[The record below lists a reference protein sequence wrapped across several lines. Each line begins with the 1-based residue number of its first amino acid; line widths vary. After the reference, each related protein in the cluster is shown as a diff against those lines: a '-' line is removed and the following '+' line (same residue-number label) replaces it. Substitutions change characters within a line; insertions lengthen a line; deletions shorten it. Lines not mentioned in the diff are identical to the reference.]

1 MHHLNSALTTAY
13 LYAASR
19 AQKMRSDQGMST
31 IEYAF
36 GSLAAAALAGV
47 LYLVVSGAPAPEG
60 IPALVAACQA
70 AGWQVVLFSTPTGI
84 RFIDPAELERLT
96 GARAAA

>member
-1 MHHLNSALTTAY
+1 MLHLNSALVSVL
-13 LYAASR
+13 LYAVSR

-47 LYLVVSGAPAPEG
+47 LYLVVNGDA
-60 IPALVAACQA
+60 V
-70 AGWQVVLFSTPTGI
+70 
-84 RFIDPAELERLT
+84 T
-96 GARAAA
+96 GAIESVITDALSNTPG

>member
-1 MHHLNSALTTAY
+1 MHHLNSALVSVH
-13 LYAASR
+13 LYAVSR

-47 LYLVVSGAPAPEG
+47 LYLVVNGDAVINAIESV
-60 IPALVAACQA
+60 ITDAL
-70 AGWQVVLFSTPTGI
+70 SNTPG
-84 RFIDPAELERLT
+84 
-96 GARAAA
+96 

>member
-19 AQKMRSDQGMST
+19 VQEMRSDQGMST

-47 LYLVVSGAPAPEG
+47 LYLVVNGDAVTNAIESV
-60 IPALVAACQA
+60 ITDAL
-70 AGWQVVLFSTPTGI
+70 SNTPG
-84 RFIDPAELERLT
+84 
-96 GARAAA
+96 

>member
-1 MHHLNSALTTAY
+1 MSHLNSALTATY

-19 AQKMRSDQGMST
+19 AQTMRSEQGMST

-47 LYLVVSGAPAPEG
+47 LYLVVNGDAVTNAIESV
-60 IPALVAACQA
+60 ITDAL
-70 AGWQVVLFSTPTGI
+70 SNTPG
-84 RFIDPAELERLT
+84 
-96 GARAAA
+96 

>member
-1 MHHLNSALTTAY
+1 MHHLNSALTSAS

-19 AQKMRSDQGMST
+19 VRKMHSEQGMST

-47 LYLVVSGAPAPEG
+47 LYLVVNGDAVTNAIEG
-60 IPALVAACQA
+60 VITDAL
-70 AGWQVVLFSTPTGI
+70 SNTPG
-84 RFIDPAELERLT
+84 
-96 GARAAA
+96 

>member
-19 AQKMRSDQGMST
+19 AQKMCSDQGMST

-47 LYLVVSGAPAPEG
+47 LYLVVNGDAVTNAIEG
-60 IPALVAACQA
+60 VITDAL
-70 AGWQVVLFSTPTGI
+70 SNTPG
-84 RFIDPAELERLT
+84 
-96 GARAAA
+96 

>member
-1 MHHLNSALTTAY
+1 MRHLNSALTATY

-19 AQKMRSDQGMST
+19 ARKMRSDQGMST

-47 LYLVVSGAPAPEG
+47 LYLVVNGDAVTNAIESV
-60 IPALVAACQA
+60 ITDAL
-70 AGWQVVLFSTPTGI
+70 SNTPG
-84 RFIDPAELERLT
+84 
-96 GARAAA
+96 